1 MQAFLTREEAAETLR
16 VSVSTVDRLVKSGKL
31 RATILG
37 RRVLISPAAIAEL
50 EGRVVVVSA

>member
-1 MQAFLTREEAAETLR
+1 MHAFLTREETAETLR

>member
-1 MQAFLTREEAAETLR
+1 MQAFLTRDEAAETLR

>member
-50 EGRVVVVSA
+50 EGRVVVVSV